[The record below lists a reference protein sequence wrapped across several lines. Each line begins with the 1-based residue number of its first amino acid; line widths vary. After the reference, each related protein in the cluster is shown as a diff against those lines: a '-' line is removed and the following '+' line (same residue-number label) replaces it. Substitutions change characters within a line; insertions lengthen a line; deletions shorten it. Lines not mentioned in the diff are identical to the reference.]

1 MYAKSNNDYL
11 NFCTTGNFKQFD
23 EITLQAMFWFENWN
37 SEEMNDHINAFVLK
51 NQSPKLHIGNGL
63 GRQRKLDGYI
73 KRG

>member
-1 MYAKSNNDYL
+1 
-11 NFCTTGNFKQFD
+11 
-23 EITLQAMFWFENWN
+23 MFWFENWN

-51 NQSPKLHIGNGL
+51 NQLPKLQIGNGL